1 MSVLAPVVAVS
12 PLAFP
17 VTLVLAPAL
26 AHASAAN
33 LFYER
38 TLMSAADARCDLFA
52 PQVSSALAAAG
63 AQARGAALRSG
74 VDTATLAGV
83 EQRARAKAA
92 ATACRSPDLAT
103 AAGRV
108 RSAFDGYAKMS
119 RISYPGDIAGWQAD
133 RSSSKPRWRLAQST
147 RFGFDRLQFGL
158 AGTPGRDQLIALAA
172 FADGQTP
179 YAARIV
185 MRDTARTGR
194 AYLARY
200 DGKKRPP
207 LPGRLPPGS
216 ASRAVMAEA
225 RAPADEAL
233 TPAGFERPL
242 AFRFP
247 ATAVASLAA
256 LDPREAVA
264 VEFLFPGEQVRTAY
278 VEVGDFA
285 AGRAFLQMAAR

>member
-1 MSVLAPVVAVS
+1 MGRLPLILGLAAA
-12 PLAFP
+12 L
-17 VTLVLAPAL
+17 TPAW
-26 AHASAAN
+26 AHASAAD

-264 VEFLFPGEQVRTAY
+264 VEFLFSRRGRPDEVRRAY
-278 VEVGDFA
+278 IEVGDFA
-285 AGRAFLQMAAR
+285 AGRAFLQVAAR